1 MSSIG
6 QSCGVTRSFWAGNPW
21 TSGTCSQSHSVRSAP
36 PARRPAICSEPA
48 AALLPPQ
55 ELQAS
60 EKAENKAR
68 GCIFTSACCV
78 SSSPSQAVEEVLA
91 PAPARFSGLLGGAW
105 QKVRAMFRRSSGRAD
120 AAEEEP
126 KAESIGDSPIDS
138 ALGSSSSTEVAATA
152 PANAPSSP
160 TSHRA
165 ECADA
170 ADLEKSEETDMP
182 DARLNYTSLIK
193 LQYCSF
199 GSHDV
204 SNFSTRAEL

>member
-21 TSGTCSQSHSVRSAP
+21 TSGRCSPSHSIRSAP
-36 PARRPAICSEPA
+36 PARRPAICSEPT

-78 SSSPSQAVEEVLA
+78 SSSPSQAVEEVLP
-91 PAPARFSGLLGGAW
+91 PAPTRFSGLLGGAW

-126 KAESIGDSPIDS
+126 KAESIGDYIVISDRFRFGLFFQHRS
-138 ALGSSSSTEVAATA
+138 CSHSSCQRALKPHESSCGGC
-152 PANAPSSP
+152 
-160 TSHRA
+160 R
-165 ECADA
+165 
-170 ADLEKSEETDMP
+170 
-182 DARLNYTSLIK
+182 
-193 LQYCSF
+193 CSRPREIR
-199 GSHDV
+199 GNGHAG
-204 SNFSTRAEL
+204 R